1 MAASDP
7 PFDFAGTGRFVLVKR
22 LGAGGMG
29 GVYEAYDREREQSVA
44 LKTLPH
50 VSPMPSIGLPNRIG
64 K

>member
-1 MAASDP
+1 
-7 PFDFAGTGRFVLVKR
+7 
-22 LGAGGMG
+22 MG

-44 LKTLPH
+44 LKTLQH